1 MARDWPMLGWE
12 CEDFAREFP
21 DGEMKGEYGGGRVIL
36 GERHWMD
43 KVRDAGQHIEQC
55 DTPQCNDRG
64 TKPHAAPHVWHVKDE
79 EPYATRH
86 RIQQM
91 FRVPYFMENDP
102 IGRTLNKP
110 DVNESL
116 EFWLSP
122 PGAGAFAHADAYCT
136 MTASVQL
143 SGHKRW
149 RMMNPG
155 PQVDSVFDRFDTQDS
170 GALWKSG
177 VCVVGEGGGV
187 CVVCCVLCVVCCVC
201 VVGTLSYVVGTL
213 SYVVGT
219 LSCIVICVGYFLVV
233 VFVLLFDN
241 FNMFTFTYTWQQ
253 KNRHLSSVE
262 MGPRI
267 RIHRPQRWWCGLSTV
282 QHS

>member
-1 MARDWPMLGWE
+1 MAARLFVVLLHLTSSLALKPSSLCEPSREHVFPELLTRRKISVNPDTGQETYYERNNSNAPEGLLYEPPIVLTNTTFTEFSWYVRRGYPVIVSDMARDWPMLGWE

-21 DGEMKGEYGGGRVIL
+21 EGEMKGEYGGGRVIL
-36 GERHWMD
+36 GQRHWMD
-43 KVRDAGQHIEQC
+43 KVRDSGQHIDGCE
-55 DTPQCNDRG
+55 TPQCNDRG

-86 RIQQM
+86 QIQKM
-91 FRVPYFMENDP
+91 FRVPYFMEEDGV
-102 IGRTLNKP
+102 GRALNKP

-155 PQVDSVFDRFDTQDS
+155 PQVDTVFDRFDTQDS
-170 GALWKSG
+170 GKLTATRHFGCWD
-177 VCVVGEGGGV
+177 
-187 CVVCCVLCVVCCVC
+187 
-201 VVGTLSYVVGTL
+201 
-213 SYVVGT
+213 
-219 LSCIVICVGYFLVV
+219 GY
-233 VFVLLFDN
+233 
-241 FNMFTFTYTWQQ
+241 
-253 KNRHLSSVE
+253 
-262 MGPRI
+262 
-267 RIHRPQRWWCGLSTV
+267 
-282 QHS
+282 

>member
-43 KVRDAGQHIEQC
+43 KVRDAGQHIEEC

-155 PQVDSVFDRFDTQDS
+155 PQVDSVFDRYDAQDS
-170 GALWKSG
+170 GARCGRVVVVVG
-177 VCVVGEGGGV
+177 VGVGCFMVVVWVVVVGE
-187 CVVCCVLCVVCCVC
+187 CVC
-201 VVGTLSYVVGTL
+201 VKCVV
-213 SYVVGT
+213 VT
-219 LSCIVICVGYFLVV
+219 LSCVV
-233 VFVLLFDN
+233 VACRFRFVVRFFLTCSLFPLLGN
-241 FNMFTFTYTWQQ
+241 
-253 KNRHLSSVE
+253 KNRHLPSVK